1 MHTVVKA
8 LTFACTI
15 ALSAAAAAEPVTY
28 DLDPDHTYPSFEADH
43 MGGLSTWRGKFNRSS
58 GTVVLDRAARTG
70 SIDVTVDMKSVDFGH
85 DEMNR
90 HAMAADILDVE
101 RYPTAVFKGKFTE
114 FDGDVP
120 EKARGE
126 LTLHG
131 VTRPITLDI
140 DDFKCI
146 MHPMTKREACGAD
159 VSAEFN
165 RADYGID
172 FALNMGFK
180 PEVELKIQ
188 VEGQR
193 RQ

>member
-85 DEMNR
+85 DEMNK

-126 LTLHG
+126 LTMHG

>member
-1 MHTVVKA
+1 MHTVRA

-85 DEMNR
+85 DEMNK

-120 EKARGE
+120 DKAHGE
-126 LTLHG
+126 LTMHG

-159 VSAEFN
+159 VSAELN

-188 VEGQR
+188 VEAQR

>member
-8 LTFACTI
+8 FTFACTI

-85 DEMNR
+85 DEMNK

-120 EKARGE
+120 DKARGE
-126 LTLHG
+126 LTMHG

>member
-131 VTRPITLDI
+131 VTRSITLDI

>member
-1 MHTVVKA
+1 MHTVRA

-85 DEMNR
+85 DEMNK

-120 EKARGE
+120 DKAHGE
-126 LTLHG
+126 LTMHG

-188 VEGQR
+188 VEAQR

>member
-1 MHTVVKA
+1 MHTVRA

-15 ALSAAAAAEPVTY
+15 AQSAAAAAEPVTY

-85 DEMNR
+85 DEMNK

-120 EKARGE
+120 DKAHGE
-126 LTLHG
+126 LTMHG

-188 VEGQR
+188 VEAQR